1 LCADFKYE
9 KENIELRRGRVLE
22 LLARGHSQREIAKSL
37 NVSDALIS
45 LDMQYIKESSR
56 RELETHI
63 QERIPLEYKRA
74 MTGMN
79 NVLKRVSEILD
90 NATDNKTKLEAMK
103 LMMDLYR
110 SIMNIATDGVTF
122 EQAIKW
128 IEDRKKIQ
136 LTPEEEKQ
144 MKEVLASESVVE
156 EDEETEAEEDVK
168 EEE

>member
-1 LCADFKYE
+1 
-9 KENIELRRGRVLE
+9 
-22 LLARGHSQREIAKSL
+22 
-37 NVSDALIS
+37 
-45 LDMQYIKESSR
+45 
-56 RELETHI
+56 
-63 QERIPLEYKRA
+63 
-74 MTGMN
+74 
-79 NVLKRVSEILD
+79 
-90 NATDNKTKLEAMK
+90 MK

-144 MKEVLASESVVE
+144 MKEVLASESIVE
-156 EDEETEAEEDVK
+156 EDEGTEAEEDVK